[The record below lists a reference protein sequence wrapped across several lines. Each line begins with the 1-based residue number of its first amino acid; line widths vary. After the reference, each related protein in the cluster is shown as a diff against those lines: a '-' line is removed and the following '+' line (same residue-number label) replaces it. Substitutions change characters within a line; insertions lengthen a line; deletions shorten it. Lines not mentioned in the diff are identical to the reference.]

1 MAMIHNHF
9 NGKSTK
15 VIRTVRGAS
24 GAARRGGGAWLGGGR
39 GGRARIK
46 PPCAGRTGTHKS
58 ARPRATVHFVIFQFW
73 NLATTSSRPWESQ
86 CSIEQSFLVWKR
98 QSRRS
103 RRSSRVISSVDLE
116 FGAYGV
122 LRYPRYH
129 PAPSYLPSTRKPSPA
144 DKMMAVAAAQK
155 NREMF
160 AMKSSYSIEVSSL
173 RFMSTKNLQS
183 NSFYKIVKSR
193 KNSI

>member
-1 MAMIHNHF
+1 MERA
-9 NGKSTK
+9 
-15 VIRTVRGAS
+15 VQRVEAS
-24 GAARRGGGAWLGGGR
+24 WCGGGGGR
-39 GGRARIK
+39 AHITAVRRADRHTQV
-46 PPCAGRTGTHKS
+46 CATESDGALCNFSILELSDNEFSSVRKS
-58 ARPRATVHFVIFQFW
+58 VFDWAEFLSLKKTK
-73 NLATTSSRPWESQ
+73 SS
-86 CSIEQSFLVWKR
+86 F
-98 QSRRS
+98 
-103 RRSSRVISSVDLE
+103 SRVISSVDLE

-129 PAPSYLPSTRKPSPA
+129 PAPSYPPSTRKPSPA

-173 RFMSTKNLQS
+173 RFMSTKNLQP

-193 KNSI
+193 KII